1 MISHNWIYE
10 LFFLNY
16 HLSGVS
22 CIAFQLCF
30 QSRGSQTQD
39 FIHKTN
45 DSTLPDIRVPL
56 KSVKITRR
64 RKKSD
69 DLEDDT
75 CLIKNLH
82 FLCFREGFIER
93 IRWELSPNFN
103 SGKFTYVD
111 LLETQVKTCCLV

>member
-1 MISHNWIYE
+1 MPSNYVFNLEEARHKISYIKLMAAH
-10 LFFLNY
+10 FLTSECPSS
-16 HLSGVS
+16 L
-22 CIAFQLCF
+22 
-30 QSRGSQTQD
+30 
-39 FIHKTN
+39 
-45 DSTLPDIRVPL
+45 L
-56 KSVKITRR
+56 KSPEEEEKC
-64 RKKSD
+64 D

-111 LLETQVKTCCLV
+111 CWKHR